1 MLQNLE
7 LKARIP
13 SLPAAIRTAAGL
25 HSRSREFLCQR
36 DIYYNVRHGRL
47 KLRIINS
54 RTAEL
59 IYYIRP
65 NKGTSRYSDYIV
77 MSVGDPQSVN
87 KILTTAIGRKII
99 IDKKRRIFLYKNARI
114 HIDDVY
120 GLGSFIEFE
129 VQVKNGRSQ
138 AKTLLKNLVEKFK
151 IKPSDTEAV
160 SYSDLLM
167 QKQKGRNRKRF

>member
-25 HSRSREFLCQR
+25 QIHSREFLRQR

-47 KLRIINS
+47 KLRVINS
-54 RTAEL
+54 QAAEL
-59 IYYIRP
+59 IFYIRP

-77 MSVGDPQSVN
+77 IPVGDSQSVN

-99 IDKKRRIFLYKNARI
+99 VDKKRRVFLYKNARI
-114 HIDDVY
+114 HIDDVQ

-129 VQVKNGRSQ
+129 VQVKKGREQ
-138 AKTLLKNLVEKFK
+138 AKMLVKFLSEKFK